1 MASHPTGAVSASR
14 PFVPGDDATLALPG
28 APQTPRPGG
37 APDPAE
43 AGRRP
48 VPLRLPDVEEARL
61 VSPPLR
67 TAEGDDGRALRDR
80 APLPPGQDQHRL
92 LLRARRSGICGGL
105 RVRRALRLPRPGDG
119 VTGVAGEPL
128 HRARDANFHLRPD
141 GAGGCPAAR
150 PRTEP
155 IRAGRGRRP
164 SATGQPDRGRM
175 KTVEAGEV
183 GRPAADRL
191 APALVR
197 AARREL
203 VDRRPVWF
211 MRQAGRSLPEYRKIR
226 ETYDLFAICQ
236 NPELCAEVT
245 LQPVRRL
252 GVDGAVLFADIMLPV
267 AFGLAVELQLVDGVG
282 PVVER
287 PIRSMADIDRLQAR
301 SPGEAV
307 PFVLETIKLLRRE
320 LDSSVAMIGFA
331 GAPFTLA
338 GYLIEGKPSREF
350 LITKTM
356 MYTEPALWD
365 ALMTRL
371 SRLVLDYLL
380 AQIDAG
386 AQLVQLFDS
395 WVGCLSPADYR
406 RYVQPHVAG
415 IFKGLRRVD
424 SPSIHFGT
432 GTAGVLPLMREA
444 GGDVIG
450 VDWRVDLGEA
460 WRVIGYDH
468 GIQGNLDP
476 AVLLAPWPL
485 IEDGAR
491 RVIEAAGG
499 RPGHIFNLGHGVL
512 PASPVEHL
520 QRLVEFVHAA

>member
-1 MASHPTGAVSASR
+1 
-14 PFVPGDDATLALPG
+14 
-28 APQTPRPGG
+28 
-37 APDPAE
+37 
-43 AGRRP
+43 
-48 VPLRLPDVEEARL
+48 
-61 VSPPLR
+61 
-67 TAEGDDGRALRDR
+67 
-80 APLPPGQDQHRL
+80 
-92 LLRARRSGICGGL
+92 
-105 RVRRALRLPRPGDG
+105 
-119 VTGVAGEPL
+119 
-128 HRARDANFHLRPD
+128 
-141 GAGGCPAAR
+141 
-150 PRTEP
+150 
-155 IRAGRGRRP
+155 
-164 SATGQPDRGRM
+164 M

-226 ETYDLFAICQ
+226 ETYDLFTICQ

-267 AFGLAVELQLVDGVG
+267 AFGLGVELQLVDGVG

-415 IFKGLRRVD
+415 IFKGLRRAD

-432 GTAGVLPLMREA
+432 GTAGILSLMREA

-450 VDWRVDLGEA
+450 VDWRIELDRA
-460 WRVIGYDH
+460 WEEVGDERGV
-468 GIQGNLDP
+468 QGNLDP
-476 AVLLAPWPL
+476 AVLLGPW
-485 IEDGAR
+485 E
-491 RVIEAAGG
+491 RVEAATRDILDRAAG
-499 RPGHIFNLGHGVL
+499 RPGHVFNLGHGVPPETD
-512 PASPVEHL
+512 PAVLRRLTEYVQEATVEA
-520 QRLVEFVHAA
+520 RV

>member
-1 MASHPTGAVSASR
+1 MRTIEAS
-14 PFVPGDDATLALPG
+14 
-28 APQTPRPGG
+28 
-37 APDPAE
+37 
-43 AGRRP
+43 
-48 VPLRLPDVEEARL
+48 
-61 VSPPLR
+61 
-67 TAEGDDGRALRDR
+67 
-80 APLPPGQDQHRL
+80 
-92 LLRARRSGICGGL
+92 
-105 RVRRALRLPRPGDG
+105 
-119 VTGVAGEPL
+119 
-128 HRARDANFHLRPD
+128 
-141 GAGGCPAAR
+141 
-150 PRTEP
+150 
-155 IRAGRGRRP
+155 
-164 SATGQPDRGRM
+164 
-175 KTVEAGEV
+175 EV
-183 GRPAADRL
+183 GRPAADHL

-197 AARREL
+197 AARREI

-226 ETYDLFAICQ
+226 ESYDLFTICQ

-267 AFGLAVELQLVDGVG
+267 AFGLGVELQLVDGVG
-282 PVVER
+282 PVVEQ
-287 PIRSMADIDRLQAR
+287 PIRSQADIDRLQAR
-301 SPGEAV
+301 PPGEAV

-320 LDSSVAMIGFA
+320 LDPSVAVIGFS

-350 LITKTM
+350 LTTKTM
-356 MYTEPALWD
+356 MYAEPALWD

-371 SRLVLDYLL
+371 SGLVLDYLL
-380 AQIDAG
+380 AQVEAG
-386 AQLVQLFDS
+386 AQIVQVFDS
-395 WVGCLSPADYR
+395 WVGSLSPADYR
-406 RYVQPHVAG
+406 RYVLPHMTG
-415 IFKGLRRVD
+415 IFSGLRRGGA
-424 SPSIHFGT
+424 PSIHFGT
-432 GTAGVLPLMREA
+432 GTAGVLSSMREA

-460 WRVIGYDH
+460 WRVVGYDR

-476 AVLLAPWPL
+476 ALLLGPWPV

-520 QRLVEFVHAA
+520 QRLVEFVHGA

>member
-1 MASHPTGAVSASR
+1 M
-14 PFVPGDDATLALPG
+14 
-28 APQTPRPGG
+28 
-37 APDPAE
+37 
-43 AGRRP
+43 
-48 VPLRLPDVEEARL
+48 
-61 VSPPLR
+61 
-67 TAEGDDGRALRDR
+67 
-80 APLPPGQDQHRL
+80 
-92 LLRARRSGICGGL
+92 
-105 RVRRALRLPRPGDG
+105 
-119 VTGVAGEPL
+119 
-128 HRARDANFHLRPD
+128 
-141 GAGGCPAAR
+141 
-150 PRTEP
+150 
-155 IRAGRGRRP
+155 
-164 SATGQPDRGRM
+164 
-175 KTVEAGEV
+175 
-183 GRPAADRL
+183 
-191 APALVR
+191 
-197 AARREL
+197 
-203 VDRRPVWF
+203 
-211 MRQAGRSLPEYRKIR
+211 
-226 ETYDLFAICQ
+226 
-236 NPELCAEVT
+236 
-245 LQPVRRL
+245 
-252 GVDGAVLFADIMLPV
+252 LFADIMLPV
-267 AFGLAVELQLVDGVG
+267 AFGLGVELQLVDGIG

-460 WRVIGYDH
+460 WRVIGYDR

>member
-1 MASHPTGAVSASR
+1 
-14 PFVPGDDATLALPG
+14 
-28 APQTPRPGG
+28 
-37 APDPAE
+37 
-43 AGRRP
+43 
-48 VPLRLPDVEEARL
+48 
-61 VSPPLR
+61 
-67 TAEGDDGRALRDR
+67 
-80 APLPPGQDQHRL
+80 
-92 LLRARRSGICGGL
+92 
-105 RVRRALRLPRPGDG
+105 
-119 VTGVAGEPL
+119 
-128 HRARDANFHLRPD
+128 
-141 GAGGCPAAR
+141 
-150 PRTEP
+150 
-155 IRAGRGRRP
+155 
-164 SATGQPDRGRM
+164 
-175 KTVEAGEV
+175 
-183 GRPAADRL
+183 
-191 APALVR
+191 
-197 AARREL
+197 
-203 VDRRPVWF
+203 
-211 MRQAGRSLPEYRKIR
+211 
-226 ETYDLFAICQ
+226 
-236 NPELCAEVT
+236 
-245 LQPVRRL
+245 
-252 GVDGAVLFADIMLPV
+252 
-267 AFGLAVELQLVDGVG
+267 
-282 PVVER
+282 
-287 PIRSMADIDRLQAR
+287 
-301 SPGEAV
+301 
-307 PFVLETIKLLRRE
+307 
-320 LDSSVAMIGFA
+320 
-331 GAPFTLA
+331 
-338 GYLIEGKPSREF
+338 
-350 LITKTM
+350 M

-415 IFKGLRRVD
+415 IFKGLRRAD

-432 GTAGVLPLMREA
+432 GTAGILSLMREA

-460 WRVIGYDH
+460 WRVIGYDR